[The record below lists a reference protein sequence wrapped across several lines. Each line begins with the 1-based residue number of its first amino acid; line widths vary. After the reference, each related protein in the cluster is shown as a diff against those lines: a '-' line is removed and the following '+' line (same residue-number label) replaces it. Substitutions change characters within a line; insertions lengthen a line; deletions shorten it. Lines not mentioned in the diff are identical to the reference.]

1 MPIREA
7 TLRQFLVPLKQ
18 CRGQLGFF
26 LKKQHI
32 MNSTILSSVDFG
44 FFNSAFEYVDMGS
57 LVLFLLS
64 FLTLMSF
71 GLLFLFVVTTVLL
84 LELLQDRMPAFIRLG
99 KVLYVI
105 SN

>member
-1 MPIREA
+1 MYRSVRIISE
-7 TLRQFLVPLKQ
+7 KH
-18 CRGQLGFF
+18 
-26 LKKQHI
+26 HI
-32 MNSTILSSVDFG
+32 MNATILSSSVDFG
-44 FFNSAFEYVDMGS
+44 FFNSAFEYVDMGA

-99 KVLYVI
+99 KVLYVFVDG
-105 SN
+105 SYFRLRF